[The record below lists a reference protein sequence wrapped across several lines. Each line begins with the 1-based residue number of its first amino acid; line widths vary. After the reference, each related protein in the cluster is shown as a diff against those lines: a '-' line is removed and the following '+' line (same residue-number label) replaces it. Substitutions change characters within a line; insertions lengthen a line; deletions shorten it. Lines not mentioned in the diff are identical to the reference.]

1 MTFLEVIVEFKNWI
15 GGGTAVGI
23 LSAVLIYR
31 SSKKGRDIDWYDRA
45 INQVKDL
52 DKEVEELKGVVK
64 ELNGIIRSL
73 NSEVTEERTEKIRL
87 LGVVAKLEEVIS
99 GLKIQI
105 EEKKEDTKK
114 DPKKKGEVINEQI

>member
-52 DKEVEELKGVVK
+52 DKEILELK
-64 ELNGIIRSL
+64 EIIRSL
-73 NSEVTEERTEKIRL
+73 NSEVIFERAEKIKL
-87 LGVVAKLEEVIS
+87 QGVVEKLENIIF
-99 GLKIQI
+99 GLKSQL
-105 EEKKEDTKK
+105 EDKKEDTKK
-114 DPKKKGEVINEQI
+114 KGVIDNEQT

>member
-45 INQVKDL
+45 INQVKEL
-52 DKEVEELKGVVK
+52 DKEIIELK
-64 ELNGIIRSL
+64 EIIKSL
-73 NSEVTEERTEKIRL
+73 NSEVVFERTEKIKL
-87 LGVVAKLEEVIS
+87 QGVVEKLENIIY
-99 GLKIQI
+99 GLKIQL
-105 EEKKEDTKK
+105 EDKKEDT
-114 DPKKKGEVINEQI
+114 KKKGEVINEQI